1 MHLISVA
8 CANFIQG
15 KPYAESMPLLRLL
28 VKAMPNAVNVKSSE
42 GITPLQIAFWHYRE
56 PHAKLLIDAGADQTA
71 RDKQGNN
78 IVHSLLRRPVSTK
91 KKLATL
97 PRMLDLIDRRVV
109 QSLFSERT
117 ASHPGS
123 LTPLAQWAQNLATN
137 GAYRKHGVDV
147 LDLIVDYSKGL
158 ELDAINGEGNT
169 PLHVAVRESSFDL
182 VEALVRHDP
191 TLLLRENAT
200 GRTPFE
206 MAEDSAIGAFCANPP
221 PLPNQDNY
229 GRILR
234 KSRRAHTPD
243 SNLVDRDTEFFAARE
258 VKNSKN
264 DEERVYDLLK
274 EVKSILGQ
282 AKRKLVSLN
291 EANEV
296 ARRLAA
302 NKSSKRSKNQNQE
315 EEEENEDD
323 AMDGADEVQLWMSS
337 ARSCLEDD
345 KEDGSA
351 AVFSRSPRRGRAAR

>member
-1 MHLISVA
+1 
-8 CANFIQG
+8 
-15 KPYAESMPLLRLL
+15 MPLLRLL
-28 VKAMPNAVNVKSSE
+28 VKAMPNAVNAKSSE

-78 IVHSLLRRPVSTK
+78 IMHSLLRRPVSTK

-123 LTPLAQWAQNLATN
+123 LTPLAQWAQSLATN
-137 GAYRKHGVDV
+137 GAYQKHGVDV

-158 ELDAINGEGNT
+158 ELDTINGEGNT

-182 VEALVRHDP
+182 VEAILRHDP
-191 TLLLRENAT
+191 SLLLRENAT

-206 MAEDSAIGAFCANPP
+206 MAEDRAIGDFCANPP
-221 PLPNQDNY
+221 PLPDQNNY

-234 KSRRAHTPD
+234 RSRAHTSN
-243 SNLVDRDTEFFAARE
+243 SNLVDRNTESFAAKE
-258 VKNSKN
+258 VNSSKN
-264 DEERVYDLLK
+264 DEERVYDVLK
-274 EVKSILGQ
+274 EVKSKLGQ

-302 NKSSKRSKNQNQE
+302 NKSGKRSTKHGQE
-315 EEEENEDD
+315 MDEDD
-323 AMDGADEVQLWMSS
+323 GDTVDGADEVQQWMSS
-337 ARSCLEDD
+337 ARSCLEDN
-345 KEDGSA
+345 KEEPSPA
-351 AVFSRSPRRGRAAR
+351 IFNRSQRRGRAVR